1 MLKIS
6 VKEDNR
12 GVSFDLEGRLAGPW
26 VSELEQCW
34 HRQQEQAGGKQLSVR
49 LCAVSFIDDGGKE
62 LLSKMVAGGASLE
75 GNGCLVRAIIAKIVG
90 AFRGSTTS

>member
-6 VKEDNR
+6 VKEDDRNI
-12 GVSFDLEGRLAGPW
+12 SFDLEGRLAGAW

-34 HRQQEQAGGKQLSVR
+34 QRQQERAGSKPLSVH

-62 LLSKMVAGGASLE
+62 LLSRMVASGANLE
-75 GNGCLVRAIIAKIVG
+75 GNGCLVRAIIAKIIG
-90 AFRGSTTS
+90 AFRGNAVS